1 MKTEQTKLKI
11 NELMEHFNIKSVS
24 EFAKLTGITQ
34 SNFSRYLSGDR
45 KLSSDAM
52 IKICECLD
60 FAMIFAVINF

>member
-45 KLSSDAM
+45 KLSS
-52 IKICECLD
+52 
-60 FAMIFAVINF
+60 